1 MRRYLL
7 DAGPLTA
14 LLQGRTGAVNLI
26 QPWVQTKEAAT
37 SILCY
42 GEAVE
47 YLPPKPRFSDH
58 LAALHQLLE
67 GVRPFFL
74 TYPILRRYAEIRLD
88 LRPRGQLIGDVDILI
103 AATAL
108 ERNLTVV
115 TLDGD
120 FARVPTLKVLRLTKQ
135 QLG

>member
-1 MRRYLL
+1 VRRYLL

-14 LLQGRTGAVNLI
+14 LLQGRAGAVALMR
-26 QPWVQTKEAAT
+26 PWVQNREAAT
-37 SILCY
+37 SILAY

-47 YLPPKPRFSDH
+47 YLRPKPDFPAH
-58 LAALHQLLE
+58 LQALHELLE

-74 TYPILRRYAEIRLD
+74 TYPILRRYADLRLH
-88 LRPRGQLIGDVDILI
+88 LRPRGQLIGDVDTLI

-120 FARVPTLKVLRLTKQ
+120 FGRIPSLAVLHLTKQ
-135 QLG
+135 QLN